1 MSFFVH
7 QCGIESHAAVSTL
20 MSQPK
25 RTRSRRTRASLCP
38 IFVHTR
44 QARPNARSTKNHTHA
59 LMHLV
64 KKQRSHT
71 LRSQALIRK
80 WIHHVWPNV
89 DYRIALKYNYLEWV
103 LHKRAHSFGVSVK
116 PPGSLRIAT
125 YNVHYFTDVFEQIN
139 TYNGILRDVKTIGA
153 DFIGL
158 TEVLVGG
165 KDVTIHPGLTLHLD
179 TLYADLR
186 KCGYPKKTMC
196 NSVPSWYDG
205 IYGNMLLVH
214 DRVPCTDALCTNLNE
229 SIFTFPK
236 SKKTVTV
243 SGGHAGTTE
252 TRCYIKVQHT
262 HTGKRGVRYTVYVY
276 TTHLDVASESERVRQ
291 IQHMIRDSQQHRGPQ
306 DVVFMMG
313 DFNTVSAKHMDD
325 KERRR
330 VSYAQEWRKNKYY
343 DFPKSSTL
351 RKRKRA
357 YRVIQALEENAFY
370 DCHADCAADMTTWNQ
385 NRVDFIFCNRKVR
398 QPETMVAEYAY
409 TANSDHIPVVLTMN
423 KEVEFK

>member
-1 MSFFVH
+1 MSQIRRTLSRRTRTSMSPKFVH
-7 QCGIESHAAVSTL
+7 TRKARQSAHREDNHTQELMHIVNKQKSHTL
-20 MSQPK
+20 MSQ
-25 RTRSRRTRASLCP
+25 R
-38 IFVHTR
+38 
-44 QARPNARSTKNHTHA
+44 
-59 LMHLV
+59 
-64 KKQRSHT
+64 
-71 LRSQALIRK
+71 LIRK
-80 WIHHVWPNV
+80 WIHQVWPNV
-89 DYRIALKYNYLEWV
+89 DYRIAFKYNYLEWV
-103 LHKRAHSFGVSVK
+103 LHKRAQSFGVSAK
-116 PPGSLRIAT
+116 PRGSLRIAT

-139 TYNGILRDVKTIGA
+139 TYKGILRDIKTIEA

-179 TLYADLR
+179 NLYADLR
-186 KCGYPKKTMC
+186 MCGYPKKTMC

-214 DRVPCTDALCTNLNE
+214 NRVQCTDALCTNLNE

-236 SKKTVTV
+236 SKKTITV
-243 SGGHAGTTE
+243 SGGHAGTAE

-262 HTGKRGVRYTVYVY
+262 HTGKRGERYTLYIY

-291 IQHMIRDSQQHRGPQ
+291 IKHIIRDSRQHRGKH
-306 DVVFMMG
+306 DVVFIMG
-313 DFNTVSAKHMDD
+313 DFNTVSAKEMDE

-343 DFPKSSTL
+343 GHPIQSTL
-351 RKRKRA
+351 HKLLSFLFRRT

-409 TANSDHIPVVLTMN
+409 TANSDHIPVVLTMT